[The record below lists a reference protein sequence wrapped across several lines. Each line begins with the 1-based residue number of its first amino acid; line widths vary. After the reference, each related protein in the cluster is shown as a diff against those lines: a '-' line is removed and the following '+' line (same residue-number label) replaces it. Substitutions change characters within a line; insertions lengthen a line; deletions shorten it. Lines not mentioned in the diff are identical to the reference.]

1 MNDAIKTQISAFVD
15 GELPGNESELLLRR
29 LSQDIELRQQA
40 AEYFAIGR
48 ALRGHRGV
56 PGIDKLRE
64 QIAAALDDKALQEDL
79 EAIEPVNR
87 RFLRPVAGVAIAATV
102 ALAAIFSLQQ
112 VENAGTVDVAPIA
125 ENVDGAGD
133 SPSYTV
139 PDAHRGLHNMEAGDL
154 DALRATFERRAE
166 EVADLGSSDEADD
179 DVVDDDANAEVEADT
194 DASQDGQTP

>member
-15 GELPGNESELLLRR
+15 GELPSNECELLLRR
-29 LSQDIELRQQA
+29 LSQDLELRQQA

-56 PGIDKLRE
+56 SGIEKLRE
-64 QIAAALDDKALQEDL
+64 QIAAALDDKSLQADL
-79 EAIEPVNR
+79 DVIEPVNR

-102 ALAAIFSLQQ
+102 ALAAIFGLQQ
-112 VENAGTVDVAPIA
+112 VDNRGTIEVAPIA
-125 ENVDGAGD
+125 ENIDGAGD
-133 SPSYTV
+133 SPGYTV

-166 EVADLGSSDEADD
+166 EIVDTELADEADD
-179 DVVDDDANAEVEADT
+179 DVEDAATESEAAVSPD
-194 DASQDGQTP
+194 QQTP